1 MLACSQFVNYTE
13 CMNKPF
19 NSFIR
24 IVATDG
30 KAYPLAAAPIVP
42 ASNGAAATPSPDA
55 PLANTMRV
63 NSAGVVFA
71 PVEAAPATFFGPP
84 TTSRMDGAGGA
95 FNDWDCKIAKALAR
109 GDFKAVDEL
118 KQARAD
124 INIKLLQTL
133 EPVWVPTESQ
143 LAIGMMMR
151 VAAVEGVCTLHTQA
165 MQSREA
171 Y

>member
-1 MLACSQFVNYTE
+1 
-13 CMNKPF
+13 MNRP
-19 NSFIR
+19 IVR

-30 KAYPLAAAPIVP
+30 KAYLVCPAGVSTVP
-42 ASNGAAATPSPDA
+42 AQGTPATPSHGTQPSNERA
-55 PLANTMRV
+55 TTGE
-63 NSAGVVFA
+63 AGVTPLSSVS
-71 PVEAAPATFFGPP
+71 PTLYGPP
-84 TTSRMDGAGGA
+84 TTSKMTGAGGP
-95 FNDWDCKIAKALAR
+95 FSDWDCKIAKALAR
-109 GDFKAVDEL
+109 GDFQAVDEL

-165 MQSREA
+165 MQSEVRL
-171 Y
+171 